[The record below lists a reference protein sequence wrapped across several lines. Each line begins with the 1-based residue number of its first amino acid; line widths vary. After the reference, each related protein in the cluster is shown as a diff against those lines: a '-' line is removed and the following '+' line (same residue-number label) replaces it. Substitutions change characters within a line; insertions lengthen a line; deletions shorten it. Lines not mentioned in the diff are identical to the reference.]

1 MSAPAERA
9 KRREAVAVLA
19 LLIVSPAFLSPL
31 ALAETAPAQKP
42 AQQGSPLLGSALF
55 DKKKPIEITSDRLDV
70 DQTAKTAIFEGKVDA
85 IQGDIHLRADR
96 LKVYY
101 DTIDTAASTAPATG
115 AAPAASTT
123 PAASPGA
130 ASDPT
135 DPSTGGKIR
144 RMDVDGHVFVS
155 SPTETAS
162 GEKGVYDAETGK
174 IVLTGNVILTRA
186 GNVIRG
192 TKLAIDVDT
201 GKSTIESTSSANGGR
216 VKGLFVPKKDEAAG
230 KGSAQGGVTSSVTNN
245 ASSMT
250 TKAAQESTPA
260 Q

>member
-1 MSAPAERA
+1 MARGFA
-9 KRREAVAVLA
+9 AVGALA
-19 LLIVSPAFLSPL
+19 LLALSPAGR
-31 ALAETAPAQKP
+31 ANAETTSAQKP
-42 AQQGSPLLGSALF
+42 AAQGSPLLGPALF

-101 DTIDTAASTAPATG
+101 DTIDTPQTAAAAPAT
-115 AAPAASTT
+115 SST
-123 PAASPGA
+123 PAASSQTEPQA
-130 ASDPT
+130 AAAGDPT
-135 DPSTGGKIR
+135 DPSGGGKIR

-162 GEKGVYDAETGK
+162 GEKGVYDADTGK
-174 IVLTGNVILTRA
+174 IILTGDVILTRS

-192 TKLAIDVDT
+192 TKLAIDVDS
-201 GKSTIESTSSANGGR
+201 GKSTIESKSSAGGGR
-216 VKGLFVPKKDEAAG
+216 VKGLFAPKKDDAPGKGGAQGTAANAAG
-230 KGSAQGGVTSSVTNN
+230 T
-245 ASSMT
+245 T